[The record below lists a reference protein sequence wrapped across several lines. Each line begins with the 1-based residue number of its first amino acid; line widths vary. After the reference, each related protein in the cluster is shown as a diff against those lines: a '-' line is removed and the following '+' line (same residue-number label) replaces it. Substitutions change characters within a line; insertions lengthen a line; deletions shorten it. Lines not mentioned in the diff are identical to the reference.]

1 MKRLLILITLLSAF
15 TGLFA
20 QTPETPS
27 ATALESSFDF
37 ASYTVA
43 APAGLIAA
51 APSNNM
57 YNAAIPGK
65 GFSIMAL
72 VSKAN
77 PKNLERLAENGAKSA
92 GIVKPELKAL
102 DLSDGIS
109 GYTASARKNN
119 RIVTFA
125 LMHQGSTL
133 ITLLVLEPE
142 SLTPAGP
149 AIVSSLADMPSQRL
163 RKPCRLRL
171 KTLVEPLFANGKSE
185 FAYPLRAVWRTCAA
199 NQLTHILPKGSSE
212 SIGRVQ
218 MLVVIPKRKQKH
230 ATDRVLL
237 RRRVREAYRRL
248 LPAFEESVRQY
259 PHIATLSVAFVYI
272 SGKAEPY
279 DTIYRKMEK
288 LLTNIAAQLS

>member
-77 PKNLERLAENGAKSA
+77 PKNMERLAENGAKSA

-149 AIVSSLADMPSQRL
+149 AIVSSLKQR
-163 RKPCRLRL
+163 
-171 KTLVEPLFANGKSE
+171 
-185 FAYPLRAVWRTCAA
+185 
-199 NQLTHILPKGSSE
+199 
-212 SIGRVQ
+212 
-218 MLVVIPKRKQKH
+218 
-230 ATDRVLL
+230 
-237 RRRVREAYRRL
+237 
-248 LPAFEESVRQY
+248 
-259 PHIATLSVAFVYI
+259 
-272 SGKAEPY
+272 
-279 DTIYRKMEK
+279 
-288 LLTNIAAQLS
+288 

>member
-92 GIVKPELKAL
+92 GIDKPELKAL

-149 AIVSSLADMPSQRL
+149 AIVSSLKQR
-163 RKPCRLRL
+163 
-171 KTLVEPLFANGKSE
+171 
-185 FAYPLRAVWRTCAA
+185 
-199 NQLTHILPKGSSE
+199 
-212 SIGRVQ
+212 
-218 MLVVIPKRKQKH
+218 
-230 ATDRVLL
+230 
-237 RRRVREAYRRL
+237 
-248 LPAFEESVRQY
+248 
-259 PHIATLSVAFVYI
+259 
-272 SGKAEPY
+272 
-279 DTIYRKMEK
+279 
-288 LLTNIAAQLS
+288 

>member
-1 MKRLLILITLLSAF
+1 
-15 TGLFA
+15 
-20 QTPETPS
+20 
-27 ATALESSFDF
+27 
-37 ASYTVA
+37 
-43 APAGLIAA
+43 
-51 APSNNM
+51 
-57 YNAAIPGK
+57 
-65 GFSIMAL
+65 
-72 VSKAN
+72 
-77 PKNLERLAENGAKSA
+77 
-92 GIVKPELKAL
+92 
-102 DLSDGIS
+102 
-109 GYTASARKNN
+109 
-119 RIVTFA
+119 
-125 LMHQGSTL
+125 
-133 ITLLVLEPE
+133 
-142 SLTPAGP
+142 
-149 AIVSSLADMPSQRL
+149 MPSQRL
-163 RKPCRLRL
+163 RKPFRLRL